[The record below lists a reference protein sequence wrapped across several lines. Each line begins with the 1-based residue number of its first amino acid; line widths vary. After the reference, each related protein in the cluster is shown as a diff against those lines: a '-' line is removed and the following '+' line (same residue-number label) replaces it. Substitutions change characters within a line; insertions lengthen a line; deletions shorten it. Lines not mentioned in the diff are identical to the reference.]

1 MVTGVN
7 IDHEEGS
14 STKPP
19 GMEKVCGKY
28 FTFWVKNPAMKISA
42 ATMNIARFVQY
53 QVDNSTVP
61 FFVNNTFFFLTE

>member
-1 MVTGVN
+1 MITRVN
-7 IDHEEGS
+7 IGHKEGS

-42 ATMNIARFVQY
+42 ITMNIARFAQY
-53 QVDNSTVP
+53 QVNNSTVP
-61 FFVNNTFFFLTE
+61 VFVQNTFF